1 VRSNPGGGSSP
12 DDGRGHPIRPGS
24 VTDMFDGITG
34 LSRGLTVGASRG
46 RSIAHAARRQLPALA
61 DTGSDEEHL
70 TAAVGWLFRSQDA
83 TGGRGSAAT
92 YNLLLGW
99 EPPYPETTGYIVPT
113 LYAHADDHP
122 ESEAFDRATAMA
134 EWLLSVQ
141 RDDGSFPE
149 GTGETGDPNV
159 FNTGQVVF
167 GLVEAYRRTDE
178 EAYADAVRAACDWLA
193 VVQDDDGAWRRHD
206 HEGEVHA
213 YATRIAWALLEGASI
228 LDDRAEAYRDAA
240 RRNLE
245 WALDR
250 RRPNGW
256 FERAAFVD
264 GDDPDLHTIAYTIRG
279 LLEGGVRLDD
289 DEMIDAARG
298 SADALLE
305 LQERTGPLTGTYDD
319 DLDGTW
325 YHCLT
330 GNAQMGL
337 MWLRL
342 YELTG
347 EAEYARAARTA
358 AEFLKRH
365 QSLDGPDPVRGAIP
379 GSYPH
384 VGDYLYLR
392 YPNWAT
398 KFFADLLAGL
408 AEVSPPEATG
418 EASEIETA
426 EATGADDETETAAAT
441 GSAEAT
447 VAAWNSAMD
456 RKRATAEAT
465 ATDDD
470 ASLLV
475 CLLFDGEHTERWVAD
490 AIETMLA
497 ETNAEISLVVINEDA
512 GLLGSGNVKRGL
524 KYPAYAAY
532 WIASALR
539 PRRSG
544 AERYDDSV
552 HVSEITGIDD
562 AERIRTYPANV
573 SGLWNELPEE
583 VVSEIAA
590 RSDVVFRRGFGLVR
604 GSLLSATEYGV
615 LSYHHGDPR
624 AYRGGPAGFWEYMH
638 GEETAGTIVQ
648 SLTDDL
654 DAGVVRS
661 YRDVDISDCD
671 SLDEVRRALYEGSTG
686 QLAEAIEA
694 VRDEDRE
701 PMVVDD
707 LGPVY
712 HPPDL
717 GELAAYARKRYR

>member
-1 VRSNPGGGSSP
+1 
-12 DDGRGHPIRPGS
+12 
-24 VTDMFDGITG
+24 MFDSTSRI
-34 LSRGLTVGASRG
+34 SRGLTAGVSRG

-70 TAAVGWLFRSQDA
+70 SAAIEWLYRSQDA
-83 TGGRGSAAT
+83 TGGGGSAAT

-99 EPPYPETTGYIVPT
+99 EAPYPETTGYIIPT
-113 LYAHADDHP
+113 LYAYADDHP
-122 ESEAFDRATAMA
+122 ESDASDRATAMA

-141 RDDGSFPE
+141 RADGGFPE

-167 GLVEAYRRTDE
+167 GLVEAYRRTDD
-178 EAYADAVRAACDWLA
+178 EAYADAVRAACDWLV
-193 VVQDDDGAWRRHD
+193 VVQADDGAWRRYD

-228 LDDRAEAYRDAA
+228 LDDRAETYRDAA
-240 RRNLE
+240 RRNLD
-245 WALDR
+245 WALENR
-250 RRPNGW
+250 RSNGW
-256 FERAAFVD
+256 FEKAAFVD

-279 LLEGGVRLDD
+279 LLEGGVGLDD
-289 DEMIDAARG
+289 EELIDAARG
-298 SADALLE
+298 SADVLLE
-305 LQERTGPLTGTYDD
+305 LQRRTGPLSGTYDAD
-319 DLDGTW
+319 WDGTW

-337 MWLRL
+337 VWLRL

-347 EAEYARAARTA
+347 EAEYAMAARTA

-379 GSYPH
+379 GSHPH
-384 VGDYLYLR
+384 VGRYLYLR

-408 AEVSPPEATG
+408 ADVPPLEAV
-418 EASEIETA
+418 
-426 EATGADDETETAAAT
+426 DEGTETAGPTVTT
-441 GSAEAT
+441 GE
-447 VAAWNSAMD
+447 
-456 RKRATAEAT
+456 KATAETTAT
-465 ATDDD
+465 AWETATAETTATADHDPFR
-470 ASLLV
+470 V

-497 ETNAEISLVVINEDA
+497 ETNAEISLVVINEEA
-512 GLLGSGNVKRGL
+512 GPLGSGNVKRGL

-532 WIASALR
+532 WIGTALWSRGSAS
-539 PRRSG
+539 
-544 AERYDDSV
+544 ERYDDSV
-552 HVSEITGIDD
+552 HISEITGIDD
-562 AERIRTYPANV
+562 AEWLRTYPTNV
-573 SGLWNELPEE
+573 TGLWNELPEE
-583 VVSEIAA
+583 VVSEIGA

-654 DAGVVRS
+654 DAGVIRS
-661 YRDVDISDCD
+661 YRDVDIGDCD
-671 SLDEVRRALYEGSTG
+671 TLAEIRRALYEGSTG

-701 PMVVDD
+701 PMLVDD

-717 GELAAYARKRYR
+717 GELAAYAQKRYR

>member
-1 VRSNPGGGSSP
+1 
-12 DDGRGHPIRPGS
+12 
-24 VTDMFDGITG
+24 MFDGIPG
-34 LSRGLTVGASRG
+34 VSRGLSVGLARG
-46 RSIAHAARRQLPALA
+46 RSAAHAARRQLPALA
-61 DTGSDEEHL
+61 DTGSDAEHL
-70 TAAVGWLFRSQDA
+70 SAAIDWLFRSQDA
-83 TGGRGSAAT
+83 TGGGGSAAT

-99 EPPYPETTGYIVPT
+99 EPPYPETSGYVVPT
-113 LYAHADDHP
+113 LYAYGDDHP
-122 ESEAFDRATAMA
+122 ESEATDRATAMA
-134 EWLLSVQ
+134 EWLVSVQ

-149 GTGETGDPNV
+149 GTGERGDPNV
-159 FNTGQVVF
+159 FNTGQAVF
-167 GLVEAYRRTDE
+167 GLVEAYRRTGE
-178 EAYADAVRAACDWLA
+178 EAYADAVRAACDWA
-193 VVQDDDGAWRRHD
+193 VVAQDDDGAWRRYD
-206 HEGEVHA
+206 YEGEVHA
-213 YATRIAWALLEGASI
+213 YTTRVAWALLEGASV
-228 LDDRAEAYRDAA
+228 LDDRAETYRDAA

-245 WALDR
+245 WALES

-256 FERAAFVD
+256 FENAAFVA

-289 DEMIDAARG
+289 DELIDAARG
-298 SADALLE
+298 SADVLLE
-305 LQERTGPLTGTYDD
+305 LQRRTGPLTGRYDAD
-319 DLDGTW
+319 WDGTW

-337 MWLRL
+337 VWLRL

-347 EAEYARAARTA
+347 EAEYAMAARTA

-365 QSLDGPDPVRGAIP
+365 QSLNGPDPVRGAVP

-384 VGDYLYLR
+384 VGGYLYLR

-398 KFFADLLAGL
+398 KFLADLLAGL
-408 AEVSPPEATG
+408 AAVAPGEATVETTETDEETETDASPVATG
-418 EASEIETA
+418 ENASP
-426 EATGADDETETAAAT
+426 EAI
-441 GSAEAT
+441 
-447 VAAWNSAMD
+447 
-456 RKRATAEAT
+456 ATAWESAVTGAT
-465 ATDDD
+465 ATGDD
-470 ASLLV
+470 APLRV
-475 CLLFDGEHTERWVAD
+475 CLLFDGEHTERWVAE

-512 GLLGSGNVKRGL
+512 GLLGSGNVKRGV

-539 PRRSG
+539 PRGDGS
-544 AERYDDSV
+544 ERYDDSV
-552 HVSEITGIDD
+552 HISEVTGIDD
-562 AERIRTYPANV
+562 VEWIRTYPTNV
-573 SGLWNELPEE
+573 SGLWNEVPEE
-583 VVSEIAA
+583 VVAEIGA

-604 GSLLSATEYGV
+604 GPLLSATEYGV

-638 GEETAGTIVQ
+638 DEDTAGTIVQ

-661 YRDVDISDCD
+661 YRDVDIADCD
-671 SLDEVRRALYEGSTG
+671 TLDEIRRELYEGSTG

-694 VRDEDRE
+694 VRDERRD
-701 PMVVDD
+701 PMIVDD

>member
-1 VRSNPGGGSSP
+1 
-12 DDGRGHPIRPGS
+12 
-24 VTDMFDGITG
+24 MFDIPAGT
-34 LSRGLTVGASRG
+34 SRG

-70 TAAVGWLFRSQDA
+70 SAAIEWLFRSQDA
-83 TGGRGSAAT
+83 TGGGGSAAT

-99 EPPYPETTGYIVPT
+99 EAPYPETTGYVIPT
-113 LYAHADDHP
+113 LYAYADDYP
-122 ESEAFDRATAMA
+122 ESDASDRATAMA
-134 EWLLSVQ
+134 EWLLTVQ

-149 GTGETGDPNV
+149 GTGERGDPNV
-159 FNTGQVVF
+159 FNTGQAVF
-167 GLVEAYRRTDE
+167 GLVEAYRRTGE
-178 EAYADAVRAACDWLA
+178 EAYADAVRAACDWA
-193 VVQDDDGAWRRHD
+193 VVAQDDDGAWRQHD
-206 HEGEVHA
+206 YEGEVHA
-213 YATRIAWALLEGASI
+213 YATRVAWALLEAASV
-228 LDDRAEAYRDAA
+228 LDDRAETYRDAA

-245 WALDR
+245 WALER
-250 RRPNGW
+250 RRSNGW
-256 FERAAFVD
+256 FENAAFVA

-289 DEMIDAARG
+289 DELVDAARG
-298 SADALLE
+298 SADVLLE
-305 LQERTGPLTGTYDD
+305 LQRRTGPLSGTYDAD
-319 DLDGTW
+319 WGGTW
-325 YHCLT
+325 YRCLT

-337 MWLRL
+337 VWLRL

-347 EAEYARAARTA
+347 EAEYAMAARTA

-365 QSLDGPDPVRGAIP
+365 QSLDGPVPVRGAIP

-384 VGDYLYLR
+384 VGSYLYLR

-408 AEVSPPEATG
+408 AAVSPSEAGG
-418 EASEIETA
+418 EASE
-426 EATGADDETETAAAT
+426 GDEGT
-441 GSAEAT
+441 
-447 VAAWNSAMD
+447 
-456 RKRATAEAT
+456 ATAEAT
-465 ATDDD
+465 AATGEGTATAETTATKWETATTEAAAVAAD
-470 ASLLV
+470 APLRV

-532 WIASALR
+532 WLASALR
-539 PRRSG
+539 PRRS
-544 AERYDDSV
+544 ASERYDDSV
-552 HVSEITGIDD
+552 HVSEIAQVDD
-562 AERIRTYPANV
+562 AEGLRTYPTNV

-583 VVSEIAA
+583 VVSEIGA

-604 GSLLSATEYGV
+604 GSLLSATEHGV

-661 YRDVDISDCD
+661 YRDVDIADCD
-671 SLDEVRRALYEGSTG
+671 TLDEVRRALYEGSTG

-694 VRDEDRE
+694 VQDAGRE

-717 GELAAYARKRYR
+717 GELAAYARKRFR

>member
-1 VRSNPGGGSSP
+1 
-12 DDGRGHPIRPGS
+12 
-24 VTDMFDGITG
+24 MFDSSSGF
-34 LSRGLTVGASRG
+34 SRGLTTGVSRG
-46 RSIAHAARRQLPALA
+46 RSVAHAARRQLPALA

-70 TAAVGWLFRSQDA
+70 SAAVDWLFRSQDA
-83 TGGRGSAAT
+83 TGGGGSAAT

-99 EPPYPETTGYIVPT
+99 EAPYPETTGYIVPT
-113 LYAHADDHP
+113 LYAYADEHP
-122 ESEAFDRATAMA
+122 ESDAFDRATAMA

-141 RDDGSFPE
+141 RADGSFPE

-159 FNTGQVVF
+159 FNTGQAVF
-167 GLVEAYRRTDE
+167 GLVEAYRRTGE
-178 EAYADAVRAACDWLA
+178 EPYADAVRAACDWI
-193 VVQDDDGAWRRHD
+193 VVAQDDDGAWRQHD
-206 HEGEVHA
+206 YAGEVHA
-213 YATRIAWALLEGASI
+213 YATRVAWALLEAASA
-228 LDDRAEAYRDAA
+228 LDDRAEAYRNAA

-245 WALDR
+245 WTLESR
-250 RRPNGW
+250 RSNGW
-256 FERAAFVD
+256 FENAAFVA

-289 DEMIDAARG
+289 DEMVDAAKG
-298 SADALLE
+298 SADVLLE
-305 LQERTGPLTGTYDD
+305 LQRRTGPLTGTYDAD
-319 DLDGTW
+319 WDGTW

-337 MWLRL
+337 VWLRL

-347 EAEYARAARTA
+347 DAEYAMAARNA

-384 VGDYLYLR
+384 VGGYLYLR

-398 KFFADLLAGL
+398 KFYADLLAGL
-408 AEVSPPEATG
+408 PDVPSAEGSVTTEV
-418 EASEIETA
+418 A
-426 EATGADDETETAAAT
+426 EAGETVATTETAATAWETAIT
-441 GSAEAT
+441 G
-447 VAAWNSAMD
+447 
-456 RKRATAEAT
+456 ATAV
-465 ATDDD
+465 DDD
-470 ASLLV
+470 TAFRV

-497 ETNAEISLVVINEDA
+497 ETNAEIALVVINEDA

-539 PRRSG
+539 PRRSA
-544 AERYDDSV
+544 AEQYDDSV
-552 HVSEITGIDD
+552 HISTITGVDD
-562 AERIRTYPANV
+562 AEWIRTYPANV
-573 SGLWNELPEE
+573 SGLWNELPDA
-583 VVSEIAA
+583 VVSEIGA

-638 GEETAGTIVQ
+638 DKESAGTIVQ
-648 SLTDDL
+648 SLNDNL
-654 DAGVVRS
+654 DAGVIRS
-661 YRDVDISDCD
+661 YRDVDIADCD
-671 SLDEVRRALYEGSTG
+671 TLDEIRRELYEGSTG
-686 QLAEAIEA
+686 QLADAVEA
-694 VRDEDRE
+694 VQDEGRD

-717 GELAAYARKRYR
+717 RELAAYARKRFR

>member
-1 VRSNPGGGSSP
+1 MVDISSA
-12 DDGRGHPIRPGS
+12 
-24 VTDMFDGITG
+24 V
-34 LSRGLTVGASRG
+34 SRGLTAGVSRG
-46 RSIAHAARRQLPALA
+46 RSVAHAARRQLPALA

-70 TAAVGWLFRSQDA
+70 SAAIEWLFRSQDA
-83 TGGRGSAAT
+83 TGGGGSAAT

-99 EPPYPETTGYIVPT
+99 EPPYPETTGYVIPT
-113 LYAHADDHP
+113 LYAYADDNP

-134 EWLLSVQ
+134 KWLLSVQ
-141 RDDGSFPE
+141 RADGSFPE
-149 GTGETGDPNV
+149 GTGERGDPNV
-159 FNTGQVVF
+159 FNTGQAVF
-167 GLVEAYRRTDE
+167 GLVEAYRRTGE
-178 EAYADAVRAACDWLA
+178 EAYADAVRAACDWA
-193 VVQDDDGAWRRHD
+193 VVAQDDDGAWRRYD
-206 HEGEVHA
+206 YEGEVHA
-213 YATRIAWALLEGASI
+213 YATRVAWALLEGASV
-228 LDDRAEAYRDAA
+228 LDDRAETYRNAA
-240 RRNLE
+240 KRNLE
-245 WALDR
+245 WALER

-256 FERAAFVD
+256 FENAAFVA

-289 DEMIDAARG
+289 DAMIDAARG
-298 SADALLE
+298 SADVLLE
-305 LQERTGPLTGTYDD
+305 LQRRTGSLSGTYDANW
-319 DLDGTW
+319 DGTW
-325 YHCLT
+325 YRCLT

-337 MWLRL
+337 VWLRL

-365 QSLDGPDPVRGAIP
+365 QSLGGPDPVRGAIP

-384 VGDYLYLR
+384 VGGYLYLR

-408 AEVSPPEATG
+408 ADASPPEATG
-418 EASEIETA
+418 GGQEAPET
-426 EATGADDETETAAAT
+426 
-441 GSAEAT
+441 
-447 VAAWNSAMD
+447 
-456 RKRATAEAT
+456 T
-465 ATDDD
+465 ATKWKAAITGETVTDD
-470 ASLLV
+470 APLRV
-475 CLLFDGEHTERWVAD
+475 CLLFDGEGTERWVAD

-512 GLLGSGNVKRGL
+512 GLLGSGNVKRGV

-539 PRRSG
+539 PRRS
-544 AERYDDSV
+544 ASERYDDSV
-552 HVSEITGIDD
+552 HISEITGVDD
-562 AERIRTYPANV
+562 VEWIRTYPTNV

-583 VVSEIAA
+583 VVSEIGA

-604 GSLLSATEYGV
+604 GSLLSATEHGV

-624 AYRGGPAGFWEYMH
+624 AYRGGPAGFWEYMRD
-638 GEETAGTIVQ
+638 EETAGTIVQ

-661 YRDVDISDCD
+661 YRDVDIADCD
-671 SLDEVRRALYEGSTG
+671 TLDEIRRALYGGSTG

-694 VRDEDRE
+694 VQDEDRE